1 MTHDSQLT
9 TVRDKG
15 EALGRL
21 FRHAAQGVREGATPR
36 CAACTISGE
45 RNNVFD
51 GISSGYLDKIQF
63 GSVASPVFS
72 HNMMRNVR
80 VSFDSP
86 EYTTDITAT
95 GTVRLLEA
103 IRETGQGKG
112 CIDIDASLERENGR
126 ECVHLS
132 VSDNGAGIDPS
143 LLPNLFGRGFSTKT
157 TKSGGIGL
165 HWSANSVAAMGG
177 RMYAES
183 SGSGQG
189 ATFHIIL
196 PTVTEAEEAA
206 A

>member
-1 MTHDSQLT
+1 MGARQLEP
-9 TVRDKG
+9 V
-15 EALGRL
+15 
-21 FRHAAQGVREGATPR
+21 
-36 CAACTISGE
+36 
-45 RNNVFD
+45 N
-51 GISSGYLDKIQF
+51 
-63 GSVASPVFS
+63 VASAVHDAARLVPAQDS
-72 HNMMRNVR
+72 TAIDIR
-80 VSFDSP
+80 VGPQIERMPAILGSSIVV
-86 EYTTDITAT
+86 TQIL
-95 GTVRLLEA
+95 GNLLVNAAEA

-183 SGSGQG
+183 NGSGQG